1 MPGQLHTPMV
11 ETRLAKQRTGGDVSA
26 ILAQRQGRIPLPF
39 MGDGM
44 DTANAAV
51 FLASEEARFITGTEI
66 VIDGGMSAKCD

>member
-1 MPGQLHTPMV
+1 
-11 ETRLAKQRTGGDVSA
+11 
-26 ILAQRQGRIPLPF
+26 